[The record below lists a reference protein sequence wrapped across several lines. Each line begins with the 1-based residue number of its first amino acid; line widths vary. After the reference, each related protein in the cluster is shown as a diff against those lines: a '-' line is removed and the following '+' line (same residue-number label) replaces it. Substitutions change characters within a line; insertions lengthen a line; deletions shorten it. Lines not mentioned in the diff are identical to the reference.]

1 MSNDNP
7 EVPSFNA
14 IFCDTPKGLIGDP
27 EPPVYQVIANVIRDM
42 DAVSKSQTN
51 AQQGWAFRGIEDI
64 TAALKEQLGK
74 HGLVLIPKVRKVDYE
89 LLTVNGKPWREA
101 TVTMTWKAYG
111 PAGDSLTIGPI
122 IGKGRDN
129 SDKDVSKAMSIAFKY
144 ALLQT
149 FCISDPTSQ
158 DPDREKHETDSWQGR
173 PKRSR
178 KTEPKRPD
186 PSPAVLA
193 VMATIGGLPEAWKIE
208 VRDWVTAQG
217 FGHYTGW
224 TDEQAAV
231 VAEHIA
237 TGESVVPE
245 SVDMTADE
253 ELELGVS
260 DE

>member
-7 EVPSFNA
+7 EVPSPNA
-14 IFCDTPKGLIGDP
+14 IYCDPPKGLIGDP
-27 EPPVYQVIANVIRDM
+27 QPQVHQVIANVIRDM
-42 DAVSKSQTN
+42 NAVSKSQTN

-149 FCISDPTSQ
+149 FCIADPTSQ

-173 PKRSR
+173 PKRTL

-186 PSPAVLA
+186 LSARQAKAMAALGALPPSTVAVIKNKA
-193 VMATIGGLPEAWKIE
+193 REAGIGPVWAEEQCGQIEEWIEAELTAPFDAPEE
-208 VRDWVTAQG
+208 VAAEG
-217 FGHYTGW
+217 AG
-224 TDEQAAV
+224 DE
-231 VAEHIA
+231 
-237 TGESVVPE
+237 
-245 SVDMTADE
+245 
-253 ELELGVS
+253 
-260 DE
+260 